1 MGLEP
6 THLSIPEPKSGASTN
21 SAKGANF
28 ITGYIFSAQP
38 IELITHKDNTGF
50 EPATTPLS
58 EENVFAVSILN
69 FGSGGENRTPTNGF
83 GDHRTAIILH
93 RNIQQDAFTFCQ
105 TCCHYTNSLLSEESN
120 LVLQVIIVN

>member
-1 MGLEP
+1 MYRFPLA
-6 THLSIPEPKSGASTN
+6 T
-21 SAKGANF
+21 GANF

-105 TCCHYTNSLLSEESN
+105 TCCHYTNSLLSRGIEPHPSGYHRK
-120 LVLQVIIVN
+120 LKLLLAS